1 MSSKKTGEV
10 LTIITLIQTKLRKV
24 IRELPNN
31 EKEINNRIEDLLI
44 GANFDGKYEREK
56 IKFSYSSKGYQPD
69 FVLNYLNLIIECK
82 YCKEKRR
89 ENEIIAEI
97 NDYIMAFKTKYENI
111 IFVVYDNGN
120 IRDEEQFKN
129 DLELQ
134 DNVVILIVK
143 H

>member
-1 MSSKKTGEV
+1 
-10 LTIITLIQTKLRKV
+10 
-24 IRELPNN
+24 
-31 EKEINNRIEDLLI
+31 
-44 GANFDGKYEREK
+44 
-56 IKFSYSSKGYQPD
+56 
-69 FVLNYLNLIIECK
+69 
-82 YCKEKRR
+82 
-89 ENEIIAEI
+89 
-97 NDYIMAFKTKYENI
+97 MAFKTKYENI